1 MVFLIPFVKVLCDNA
16 IRVFRVVSQRRL
28 SRISLNWLTS
38 PQSSKRWRK
47 AVNHG
52 YSDLKSSTIATMF
65 EGLMVPWWRRT
76 WPTPGWALPASAYN
90 LNTLLVEWPSSVALL
105 YAKVCLEVVQHFLE
119 DVSIFSSDVDIPE
132 VIGDPQRFHDFF
144 VINRFGQ
151 LAKYVDLS

>member
-1 MVFLIPFVKVLCDNA
+1 M
-16 IRVFRVVSQRRL
+16 
-28 SRISLNWLTS
+28 
-38 PQSSKRWRK
+38 
-47 AVNHG
+47 
-52 YSDLKSSTIATMF
+52 
-65 EGLMVPWWRRT
+65 
-76 WPTPGWALPASAYN
+76 
-90 LNTLLVEWPSSVALL
+90 ALL